1 MTEKELQDYQRLWAA
16 GCWPAASDYREAE
29 RRRFRA
35 AGHSKEVARR
45 KSWDAMLSKSRMRW
59 AKLRGRVW
67 FDGLRLAW

>member
-1 MTEKELQDYQRLWAA
+1 MTEKELKDYQRLRAE
-16 GCWPAASDYREAE
+16 GRWPTASEYRETE
-29 RRRFRA
+29 RRRLRA

-45 KSWDAMLSKSRMRW
+45 KSWDAMMSKSRMRW